1 MPNDMPAPDVLAPDH
16 LRDLLLQF
24 KYQAAVRRLA
34 RGITH
39 SYNNLFTGLGGQLAI
54 ARQDSASAAPTCKRG
69 ELIDNLLQRGIEQ
82 TALLYDFSRDT
93 DTGSHSHSPL
103 LVATKALELLNS
115 VSRVHRFTL
124 KSELGQEKI
133 VCDLREMVLILFYL
147 GENSVDATPEGG
159 DIDMTIVRQRED
171 GQPSAKIA
179 FCFQD
184 HGHGFAEEILSALFT
199 PFVTTRSGA
208 HRGLGLYAAENLT
221 RKNRGRL
228 VIGRCGPGRTEVC
241 AVFPAAEG
249 ETADEKAAQTPPGR
263 RQQDGDLNKQCIL
276 IVEDDEVLRTL
287 LLNRL
292 QRRGHM
298 VFCVDSCAE
307 ALEEYEH
314 LHDIITTILMDVG
327 LRDTSGYVCLRE
339 MLKIEPQARIVF
351 MSGSEEVAPPELAA
365 HAFLH
370 KPFTLDQL
378 EQAIQ
383 DLYV

>member
-1 MPNDMPAPDVLAPDH
+1 MPMSTDMLAPDH
-16 LRDLLLQF
+16 LQDLLLQF

-39 SYNNLFTGLGGQLAI
+39 SYNNLFTGLGGQRAI
-54 ARQDSASAAPTCKRG
+54 ARQESALPTTPACRRD

-82 TALLYDFSRDT
+82 TALLYDFSRDA
-93 DTGSHSHSPL
+93 DTGNHSHSPL

-115 VSRVHRFTL
+115 ISRVHRFAL
-124 KSELGQEKI
+124 KSELEQEKI
-133 VCDLREMVLILFYL
+133 VCNLREMVLILFYL
-147 GENSVDATPEGG
+147 GENCVDATPEGG
-159 DIDMTIVRQRED
+159 DIDLTIVRQRED
-171 GQPSAKIA
+171 AQPSAKIV
-179 FCFQD
+179 FCFHD
-184 HGHGFAEEILSALFT
+184 HGPGFADEILAALFA

-208 HRGLGLYAAENLT
+208 HRGLGLYAAEKLT

-228 VIGRCGPGRTEVC
+228 VIGRCGRSLTEVS
-241 AVFPAAEG
+241 AVFPTAEG
-249 ETADEKAAQTPPGR
+249 ETADGMTAGTPPEC
-263 RQQDGDLNKQCIL
+263 RQQSGDLDKQCIL

-339 MLKIEPQARIVF
+339 MLKIEPRARIVF

>member
-1 MPNDMPAPDVLAPDH
+1 MPAPDMLAPDH

-54 ARQDSASAAPTCKRG
+54 ARQDFSASAAPTCKRG

-93 DTGSHSHSPL
+93 DTDSHNHSPL

-115 VSRVHRFTL
+115 ISRVHRFVL
-124 KSELGQEKI
+124 KSEIGQEKI
-133 VCDLREMVLILFYL
+133 VCNLRDLVLSLFYL
-147 GENSVDATPEGG
+147 GENCVDATPEGG
-159 DIDMTIVRQRED
+159 DIDLTLARQRED
-171 GQPSAKIA
+171 GQPSDRIV
-179 FCFQD
+179 FSFHD
-184 HGHGFAEEILSALFT
+184 HGPGFTEGVLSGLFA

-208 HRGLGLYAAENLT
+208 QHGLGLYAAETLA
-221 RKNRGRL
+221 RKNLGRL
-228 VIGRCGPGRTEVC
+228 VIGRSGPGHTEVS
-241 AVFPAAEG
+241 AVFPATEG
-249 ETADEKAAQTPPGR
+249 EVASGKAGTNSGR
-263 RQQDGDLNKQCIL
+263 RQQGDGLGKQCIL
-276 IVEDDEVLRTL
+276 IVEDDEALRTL
-287 LLNRL
+287 LLYRL

-314 LHDIITTILMDVG
+314 LHDIITIILMDVG
-327 LRDTSGYVCLRE
+327 LRDTSGYTCLRE
-339 MLKIEPQARIVF
+339 MLKIEPQARIIF
-351 MSGSEEVAPPELAA
+351 MSGHEEAAPPELAGY
-365 HAFLH
+365 AFLV

-378 EQAIQ
+378 EQAIGSPCITREP
-383 DLYV
+383 